1 MRWKLLIAA
10 SLLSAAA
17 GVAAYHAAGYVLRWA
32 WGPGLPPDWA
42 AALTFVP
49 PLGAITF
56 AAIFVY
62 RHTPRRRAL
71 QAVLTSLLALLLALA
86 AIAYPLVVPGS
97 P

>member
-17 GVAAYHAAGYVLRWA
+17 GVAGYYAAWYLLRSA
-32 WGPGLPPDWA
+32 WGPGLLPDWSV
-42 AALTFVP
+42 ALTFVP

-71 QAVLTSLLALLLALA
+71 QAVLTALFALLLALA
-86 AIAYPLVVPGS
+86 ALAYPLVVLS
-97 P
+97 RF